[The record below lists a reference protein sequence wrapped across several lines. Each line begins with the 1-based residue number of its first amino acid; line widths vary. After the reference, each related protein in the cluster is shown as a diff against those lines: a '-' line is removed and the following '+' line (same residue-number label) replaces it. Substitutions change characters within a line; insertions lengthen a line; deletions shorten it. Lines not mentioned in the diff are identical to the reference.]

1 MNWGGALGTQG
12 HFQAL
17 SFGSLWSPAADGIAA
32 KQDGTVPVSGTLGRP
47 RGLYLFFLQCL
58 IRWKMFAEDF
68 FLCGQSENHLGA
80 VGVNAD
86 PWAPP
91 GPGELA
97 AAEAG
102 GGICICDTLPRNSE
116 ATLQSETHGSTGLGR
131 VSQGAKWRE
140 C

>member
-1 MNWGGALGTQG
+1 MGHSGAQLLTELQPSRM
-12 HFQAL
+12 APCL
-17 SFGSLWSPAADGIAA
+17 SLIHWAS
-32 KQDGTVPVSGTLGRP
+32 QEVSVC
-47 RGLYLFFLQCL
+47 FFFNVSFAG
-58 IRWKMFAEDF
+58 KVFAEDF

-116 ATLQSETHGSTGLGR
+116 ATLQSETHCSTGLGR